1 MQNKGTGFLIGLAAF
16 GVYLYQKSRAA
27 SGLQIASSAVSNFRR
42 SGWQFSFNITFQ
54 LVNNSEQNL
63 TLNGLGGFLMLNGQQ
78 IGVVQSNKQVTIA
91 KFATTPYVV
100 PVSFQLPNAITLV
113 KEIIDFVSNKQPL
126 RMQFTGQGRTLF
138 LNFPL
143 SNTVT
148 INNPF

>member
-1 MQNKGTGFLIGLAAF
+1 MNKNGKGFLIGLAAF